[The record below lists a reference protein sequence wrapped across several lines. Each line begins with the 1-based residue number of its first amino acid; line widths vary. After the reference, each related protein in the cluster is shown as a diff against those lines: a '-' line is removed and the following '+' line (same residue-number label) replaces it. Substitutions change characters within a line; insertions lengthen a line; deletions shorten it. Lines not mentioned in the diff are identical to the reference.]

1 MEESQMLLRRLSAC
15 ALALLLAAPVAAP
28 SQAQERPV
36 TIIVPFAPGGGN
48 DIIAR
53 ELGRQ
58 LIDTLKTNVIIE
70 NRSGAGGLIAA
81 RNTASAAP
89 NGQTLM
95 FVSSSVVTTA
105 AVRKQEPYNIAKDFT
120 AIAMIGRG
128 PFLVVASNESG
139 LTSVKDLVTRSK
151 DKPGALN
158 FVSSGVGSILH
169 LSTELFMKR
178 AGIGMTHVPYS
189 GSGPALMD
197 LVAGRADVFI
207 TTVPVVASHV
217 QEKTLRLLAVT
228 SDERSPLFPDA
239 PTLAESGVQGPGM
252 YTLWGIVGPPNMPA
266 DLVASLSK
274 AVNDAAASPAMVK
287 RFAEEGAT
295 AYRGT
300 PEEFAKI
307 LENERATWRRVV
319 EDSNLYAN

>member
-1 MEESQMLLRRLSAC
+1 MLSRRYLSTCLGAFIL
-15 ALALLLAAPVAAP
+15 AGLALTPLAH
-28 SQAQERPV
+28 AQDGRVV
-36 TIIVPFAPGGGN
+36 TLIVPFAPGGGN

-58 LIDTLKTNVIIE
+58 LIDTLKTNVIID
-70 NRSGAGGLIAA
+70 NRAGAGGLIAA
-81 RNTASAAP
+81 KNTAAAP
-89 NGQTLM
+89 PNGLTLM

-120 AIAMIGRG
+120 SIAMIGRG

-139 LTSVKDLVTRSK
+139 LKTIGDVVTRSK
-151 DKPGALN
+151 QKPGSLN

-178 AGIGMTHVPYS
+178 AGITMTHVPYS

-197 LVAGRADVFI
+197 LVAGRADLFI

-217 QEKTLRLLAVT
+217 QEKTLTLLAST
-228 SDERSPLFPDA
+228 GDERSNVFPDA
-239 PTLAESGVQGPGM
+239 PTLAEGGVKGPGL
-252 YTLWGIVGPPNMPA
+252 YTLWGIVGPPNMAP
-266 DLVASLSK
+266 DLVAHLNK

-287 RFAEEGAT
+287 RFAEEGASS
-295 AYRGT
+295 YRGT
-300 PEEFAKI
+300 PEEFAKV
-307 LENERATWRRVV
+307 LEEERATWRRVV
-319 EDSNLYAN
+319 EDGNLYTN

>member
-1 MEESQMLLRRLSAC
+1 MVSRRILASC
-15 ALALLLAAPVAAP
+15 AAAVLMGASSLVP
-28 SQAQERPV
+28 QAQAQDRPV

-58 LIDTLKTNVIIE
+58 LIDTIKTNVIID

-81 RNTASAAP
+81 KNTAAAAP

-128 PFLVVASNESG
+128 PFLVVASNESR
-139 LTSVKDLVTRSK
+139 LNSVKDVVARSK
-151 DKPGALN
+151 DKPGSLN

-178 AGIGMTHVPYS
+178 AGITMTHVPYS

-197 LVAGRADVFI
+197 LVAGRADLFI
-207 TTVPVVASHV
+207 TTVPVVSSHV
-217 QEKTLRLLAVT
+217 QEKTLNLLAVT
-228 SDERSPLFPDA
+228 SDERSPLFPNA
-239 PTLAESGVQGPGM
+239 PTLAESGVAGGGM
-252 YTLWGIVGPPNMPA
+252 YTLWGIVGPPNMAP
-266 DLVASLSK
+266 DLVAQINK

-295 AYRGT
+295 PYRGT
-300 PEEFAKI
+300 PEEFAKV
-307 LENERATWRRVV
+307 LEKERETWRRVV
-319 EDSNLYAN
+319 EDGNLYTN

>member
-1 MEESQMLLRRLSAC
+1 MVSRRILASC
-15 ALALLLAAPVAAP
+15 AAALLLGVSAFATQV
-28 SQAQERPV
+28 QAQERPV

-58 LIDTLKTNVIIE
+58 LIDTIKANVIID

-81 RNTASAAP
+81 KNTAAAAP

-128 PFLVVASNESG
+128 PFLVVASNDSR
-139 LTSVKDLVTRSK
+139 LNSVKDVVGRSK
-151 DKPGALN
+151 DKPGSLN

-178 AGIGMTHVPYS
+178 AGITMTHVPYS

-197 LVAGRADVFI
+197 LVAGRADLFI

-217 QEKTLRLLAVT
+217 QEKTLNLLAVT
-228 SDERSPLFPDA
+228 SDERSPLFPNA
-239 PTLAESGVQGPGM
+239 PTLAESGVAGGGM
-252 YTLWGIVGPPNMPA
+252 YTLWGIVGPPNMAP
-266 DLVASLSK
+266 DLVAQINK

-295 AYRGT
+295 PYRGT
-300 PEEFAKI
+300 PDEFAKV
-307 LENERATWRRVV
+307 LEKERDTWRRVV
-319 EDSNLYAN
+319 EDGNLYTN

>member
-1 MEESQMLLRRLSAC
+1 MVSRRILASC
-15 ALALLLAAPVAAP
+15 AAALLLGASAFA
-28 SQAQERPV
+28 SQAQAQDRPV

-58 LIDTLKTNVIIE
+58 LIDTIKTNVIID

-81 RNTASAAP
+81 KNTAAAAP
-89 NGQTLM
+89 KGQTLM

-128 PFLVVASNESG
+128 PFLVVASNDSR
-139 LTSVKDLVTRSK
+139 LNTVKDVVTRSK
-151 DKPGALN
+151 DKPGSLN

-178 AGIGMTHVPYS
+178 AGITMTHVPYS

-197 LVAGRADVFI
+197 LVAGRADLFI
-207 TTVPVVASHV
+207 TTVPVVSSHV
-217 QEKTLRLLAVT
+217 QEKTLNLLAVT
-228 SDERSPLFPDA
+228 SDERSPLFPNA
-239 PTLAESGVQGPGM
+239 PTLAESGVAGGGM
-252 YTLWGIVGPPNMPA
+252 YTLWGIVGPPNMAP
-266 DLVASLSK
+266 DLVAQINK

-295 AYRGT
+295 PYRGT
-300 PEEFAKI
+300 PEEFAKV
-307 LENERATWRRVV
+307 LEKERETWRRVV
-319 EDSNLYAN
+319 EDGNLYTN

>member
-1 MEESQMLLRRLSAC
+1 MVSRSNLASC
-15 ALALLLAAPVAAP
+15 AALVLASVMAFASPAR
-28 SQAQERPV
+28 AQDRPV

-58 LIDTLKTNVIIE
+58 LIDTLKTNVIID

-81 RNTASAAP
+81 KNTAAATP

-128 PFLVVASNESG
+128 PFLVVASPQSKLN
-139 LTSVKDLVTRSK
+139 SVKDVVARSK
-151 DKPGALN
+151 EKPGALN

-178 AGIGMTHVPYS
+178 AGISMTHVPYS

-197 LVAGRADVFI
+197 LVAGRADLFI

-217 QEKTLRLLAVT
+217 QEKTLNLLAVT
-228 SDERSPLFPDA
+228 SDERSPLFPNA
-239 PTLAESGVQGPGM
+239 PTL
-252 YTLWGIVGPPNMPA
+252 
-266 DLVASLSK
+266 SL
-274 AVNDAAASPAMVK
+274 
-287 RFAEEGAT
+287 
-295 AYRGT
+295 
-300 PEEFAKI
+300 I
-307 LENERATWRRVV
+307 HI
-319 EDSNLYAN
+319 

>member
-1 MEESQMLLRRLSAC
+1 MQTRRKIMACVAGLMLATSG
-15 ALALLLAAPVAAP
+15 ALA
-28 SQAQERPV
+28 QNGRPV

-58 LIDTLKTNVIIE
+58 LIDTIKANVIID

-81 RNTASAAP
+81 KAATTAAP
-89 NGQTLM
+89 NCQTLM

-105 AVRKQEPYNIAKDFT
+105 AVRRQEPYNIAKDFT

-128 PFLVVASNESG
+128 PLLVVASNDSG
-139 LTSVKDLVTRSK
+139 LTSVKDVIARSK
-151 DKPGALN
+151 GKPRSLN

-169 LSTELFMKR
+169 LATELFMKR
-178 AGIGMTHVPYS
+178 AGIVMTHVPYT

-197 LVAGRADVFI
+197 LIAGRADLFI
-207 TTVPVVASHV
+207 TTVPVVASQI
-217 QEKTLRLLAVT
+217 QEGALKLLAVT
-228 SDERSPLFPDA
+228 SEEHSPLFPEA
-239 PTLAESGVQGPGM
+239 PTLAEQGVPGGGL

-266 DLVASLSK
+266 DLVAQINQ

-295 AYRGT
+295 SYRGSST
-300 PEEFAKI
+300 EFAKI
-307 LENERATWRRVV
+307 LEDERTTWRRVV
-319 EDSNLYAN
+319 EDGNLFTN

>member
-1 MEESQMLLRRLSAC
+1 MISRRILASCAAAFLMGVSALVPH
-15 ALALLLAAPVAAP
+15 A
-28 SQAQERPV
+28 QAQDRPV

-58 LIDTLKTNVIIE
+58 LIDTIKANVIID

-81 RNTASAAP
+81 KNTAAAAP

-128 PFLVVASNESG
+128 PFLVVASNDSR
-139 LTSVKDLVTRSK
+139 LNSVKDVVTRSK
-151 DKPGALN
+151 DKPGSLN

-178 AGIGMTHVPYS
+178 AGITMTHVPYS

-197 LVAGRADVFI
+197 LVAGRADLFI
-207 TTVPVVASHV
+207 TTVPVVSSHV
-217 QEKTLRLLAVT
+217 QEKTLNLLAVT
-228 SDERSPLFPDA
+228 SDERSPLFPNA
-239 PTLAESGVQGPGM
+239 PTLAESGVAGGGM
-252 YTLWGIVGPPNMPA
+252 YTLWGIVGPPNMAP
-266 DLVASLSK
+266 DLVAHINK

-295 AYRGT
+295 PYRGT
-300 PEEFAKI
+300 PKEFAKV
-307 LENERATWRRVV
+307 LEKERDTWRRVV
-319 EDSNLYAN
+319 EDGNLYTN

>member
-1 MEESQMLLRRLSAC
+1 MVSRRILASCAAAMLMGVSA
-15 ALALLLAAPVAAP
+15 LVPQV
-28 SQAQERPV
+28 QAQDRPV

-58 LIDTLKTNVIIE
+58 LIDTIKANVIID

-81 RNTASAAP
+81 KNTAAAAP

-128 PFLVVASNESG
+128 PFLVVASNESR
-139 LTSVKDLVTRSK
+139 LNSVKDVVARSK
-151 DKPGALN
+151 DKPGSLN

-178 AGIGMTHVPYS
+178 AGITMTHVPYS

-197 LVAGRADVFI
+197 LVAGRADLFI
-207 TTVPVVASHV
+207 TTVPVVSSHV
-217 QEKTLRLLAVT
+217 QEKTLNLLAVT

-239 PTLAESGVQGPGM
+239 PTLAESGVTGGGM
-252 YTLWGIVGPPNMPA
+252 YTLWGIVGPPNMAP
-266 DLVASLSK
+266 DLVAHINK

-295 AYRGT
+295 PYRGT
-300 PEEFAKI
+300 PEEFVKV
-307 LENERATWRRVV
+307 LEKERETWRRVV
-319 EDSNLYAN
+319 EDGNLYTN

>member
-1 MEESQMLLRRLSAC
+1 MVSRRILASC
-15 ALALLLAAPVAAP
+15 AAAVLMGASSLVP
-28 SQAQERPV
+28 QAQAQDRPV

-58 LIDTLKTNVIIE
+58 LIDTIKTNVIID

-81 RNTASAAP
+81 KNTAAAAP

-128 PFLVVASNESG
+128 PFLVVASNDSR
-139 LTSVKDLVTRSK
+139 LNSVKDVVARSK
-151 DKPGALN
+151 DKPGSLN

-178 AGIGMTHVPYS
+178 AGITMTHVPYS

-197 LVAGRADVFI
+197 LVAGRADLFI
-207 TTVPVVASHV
+207 TTVPVVSSHV
-217 QEKTLRLLAVT
+217 QEKTLNLLAVT
-228 SDERSPLFPDA
+228 SDERSPLFPNA
-239 PTLAESGVQGPGM
+239 PTLAESGVTGGGM
-252 YTLWGIVGPPNMPA
+252 YTLWGIVGPPNMAP
-266 DLVASLSK
+266 DLVAQINK

-295 AYRGT
+295 PYRGT
-300 PEEFAKI
+300 PEEFAKV
-307 LENERATWRRVV
+307 LEKERETWRRVV
-319 EDSNLYAN
+319 EDGNLYTN